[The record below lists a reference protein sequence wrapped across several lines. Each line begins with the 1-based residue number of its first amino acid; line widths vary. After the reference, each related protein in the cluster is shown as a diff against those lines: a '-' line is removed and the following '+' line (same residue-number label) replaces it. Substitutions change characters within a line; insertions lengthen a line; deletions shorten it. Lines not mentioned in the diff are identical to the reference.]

1 MSLLNVPPPPVAPAP
16 IPSSFAG
23 VENIH
28 AHTDNIAPTT
38 TSAPSP
44 VDAPNPSPS
53 IVIALAPSLGA
64 TLPSVSSVPSPLPLV
79 SPTLPSRS
87 PALSPLSVPSRVHHT
102 PTGEDQEV
110 HIQEGDAQSDIKED
124 HPLGTNLP
132 IISPY
137 GLG

>member
-1 MSLLNVPPPPVAPAP
+1 MSHPKKGKKVTERKKPRYILKINVPPPPIAPTP
-16 IPSSFAG
+16 IPSSSVGA
-23 VENIH
+23 ENIH
-28 AHTDNIAPTT
+28 AHTNNIAPTT

-53 IVIALAPSLGA
+53 PVIASAPSPGA
-64 TLPSVSSVPSPLPLV
+64 TLPSV
-79 SPTLPSRS
+79 
-87 PALSPLSVPSRVHHT
+87 LSVPSRVHHT
-102 PTGEDQEV
+102 LAREDQEV
-110 HIQEGDAQSDIKED
+110 HIQEGDAQSDIEED